1 MPFELRSPAGRMV
14 FEDTN
19 QIRFERNAQ
28 TVLQTAT
35 LPIFGLAYGV
45 ELPATSVVGVEQR
58 DAGLLVEFAT
68 SAPNLRLLLEIER
81 TDTGFRL
88 LLTGP
93 GILPAIGVRW
103 LLRPGSPWYGQGER
117 VIQTWP
123 LDRQQVI
130 SEPLMP
136 YDHAADGTLNIV
148 TPLWLSATGAAML
161 AEESAGDF
169 QATLDRSGDG
179 LLRIVAQAPQI
190 PFGLGF
196 DAPIVA
202 QGPRLALDVLLAD
215 TLPDAF
221 ALALRFLGHPT
232 SAPPEELFARPIWTT
247 WAQYKMAINQE
258 DTLRF
263 AEAIVEHDYPRSV
276 LEIDDRW
283 QAHYGACEF
292 DALKFPDPKAMIDR
306 LHEQGFKVTLWVPPF
321 FEPGSASFV
330 EAAEHGFLVRHPA
343 TDAPYLTRWWQGYG
357 GMLDVSH
364 HGALDWWL
372 RLLRRLQTE
381 YGVDGFKFD
390 AGEGNFLPADAV
402 TFQPMN
408 RRQYADRYV
417 QWVAQNFEWTEVR
430 AGWRSQR
437 QGIFFRE
444 WDKWSRWGIDN
455 GLHSVLTQA
464 LTLSMIGYPFILPD
478 MIGGNAYSGELPDRE
493 LMIRWTQL
501 TALLPAMQFSI
512 PPWLYDADTDAIC
525 RRYAALHNELAPY
538 IQLLVAQTLRD
549 GTPIVQP
556 LFWHSPRD
564 ETALLIDDQF
574 LLGDL
579 LLVAPILAPDRTE
592 RNIYLPAG
600 RWRDRWNGSTFDGP
614 LWLNDYAA
622 PLDTLPLFER
632 LTAQ

>member
-1 MPFELRSPAGRMV
+1 MPFELKSPAGRMV
-14 FEDTN
+14 LEDTN
-19 QIRFERNAQ
+19 QIRFERSAQ

-45 ELPATSVVGVEQR
+45 ELPVTSIVGVEQR
-58 DAGLLVEFAT
+58 EAGLLVEFAT
-68 SAPNLRLLLEIER
+68 SAPTLRLLLEIER

-93 GILPAIGVRW
+93 GTLPAIGVRW

-117 VIQTWP
+117 VVQTWP

-148 TPLWLSATGAAML
+148 TPLWLSATGAAIL

-169 QATLDRSGDG
+169 QATLNRGDDG
-179 LLRIVAQAPQI
+179 LLRIIAQAPQV

-196 DAPIVA
+196 DAPVVA

-263 AEAIVEHDYPRSV
+263 ADAIVEHGYPRSV

-292 DALKFPDPKAMIDR
+292 DALKFPDPRSMIDR

-321 FEPGSASFV
+321 FEPGSSSFA
-330 EAAEHGFLVRHPA
+330 EAAAHGFLVRHPA
-343 TDAPYLTRWWQGYG
+343 TDEPYLTRWWQGFG

-364 HGALDWWL
+364 HGAFDWWL
-372 RLLRRLQTE
+372 GRLRRLQTE

-402 TFQPMN
+402 TAQPMN

-464 LTLSMIGYPFILPD
+464 LTLSVIGYPFILPD

-512 PPWLYDADTDAIC
+512 PPWLYDADTDTIC
-525 RRYAALHNELAPY
+525 RRYAVLHNELAPY

-556 LFWHSPRD
+556 LFWDSPGD
-564 ETALLIDDQF
+564 QTALLVDDQF

-579 LLVAPILAPDRTE
+579 LLVAPILAPGRTA

-600 RWRDRWNGSTFDGP
+600 RWRDRWNGGMFDGP
-614 LWLNDYAA
+614 CWLNDYAA

-632 LTAQ
+632 LAAQ